1 MVADLTSPSCVFKV
15 FDHGNIATFPTA
27 KEIFTRTHVGFF
39 KLVFHA
45 RNPYTTTPR

>member
-15 FDHGNIATFPTA
+15 FDHGNIATFPTP

-39 KLVFHA
+39 ELVFTHA
-45 RNPYTTTPR
+45 TPYTTTPR